1 VIAKTGGSC
10 YHYGTEISKGG
21 INMDVTSLAM
31 PDIASLSMVMAQD
44 KVMSDFGT
52 AMLSKSLDTF
62 EQNGAEM
69 AKMLELSVNPGVGG
83 NFDMSV

>member
-1 VIAKTGGSC
+1 
-10 YHYGTEISKGG
+10 
-21 INMDVTSLAM
+21 MDVTSLTM